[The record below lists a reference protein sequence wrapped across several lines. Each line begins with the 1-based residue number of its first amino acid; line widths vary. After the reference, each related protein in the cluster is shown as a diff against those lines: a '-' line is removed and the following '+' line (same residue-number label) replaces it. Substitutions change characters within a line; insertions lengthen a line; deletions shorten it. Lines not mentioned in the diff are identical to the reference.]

1 MTACMEIQNARYR
14 YAEMDTEPVFEG
26 VSFTISSSEVFC
38 LLGPNGSGKSTLL
51 KCLAGLLSVE
61 RGTVLLGDRDI
72 GALSAVERARVVGF
86 VPQSLTPAFPFQV
99 RDVVVMGR
107 ASRLNLFAAPAERDY
122 AAAQNAMDRIGIR
135 HLARRS
141 CNRISGGEWQLVLIA
156 RALAQNPS
164 VLLLDEPTSHLDLG
178 NQMKILRV
186 VNQLSTEGLA
196 IVMASHF
203 PDHAFLCGDRVALL
217 KDHAFM
223 RIGTPD
229 EVVTAASMEAAYG
242 VTVAVLPMG
251 NGVARKVCVPMLG
264 KDTDSGTGAQSPKNG
279 GPSEG

>member
-1 MTACMEIQNARYR
+1 MEIRNARFR
-14 YAEMDTEPVFEG
+14 YDATESGPVFEG
-26 VSFTISSSEVFC
+26 VSFTISGSEVFC

-51 KCLAGLLSVE
+51 KCLAGLLPVE
-61 RGTVLLGDRDI
+61 GGEVLLGDRPI
-72 GALSAVERARVVGF
+72 GSLSAIERARAVGF

-107 ASRLNLFAAPAERDY
+107 ASRLNLFAAPGEKDY
-122 AAAQNAMDRIGIR
+122 AAAESAMERIGIR
-135 HLARRS
+135 HLAQRF
-141 CNRISGGEWQLVLIA
+141 CNRISGGQWQLVLIA

-186 VNQLSTEGLA
+186 VNQLSSEGLA

-217 KDHAFM
+217 KDRCLM
-223 RIGTPD
+223 RIGAPE
-229 EVVTAASMEAAYG
+229 EVVTAASMEAVYG
-242 VTVAVLPMG
+242 VTVAVLPVG
-251 NGVARKVCVPMLG
+251 NGLARKVCVPMLG
-264 KDTDSGTGAQSPKNG
+264 KDTGL
-279 GPSEG
+279 GPDGPPLKTETP